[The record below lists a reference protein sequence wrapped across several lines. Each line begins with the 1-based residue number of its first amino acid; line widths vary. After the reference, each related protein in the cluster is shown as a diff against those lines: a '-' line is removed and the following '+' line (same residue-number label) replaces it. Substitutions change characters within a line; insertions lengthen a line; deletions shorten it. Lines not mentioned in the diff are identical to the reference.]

1 MSRHPSIPHLGRS
14 KIAGVTL
21 LELILTC
28 GILLILSAAAIPMFQ
43 MTIQHRKESELR
55 YDLREMRDAIDR
67 YKDDADKNLIQTEVG
82 SQNYPPDL
90 QTLVDGV
97 TVSSAGGGA
106 GGISASALAGASGT
120 GQFGSAGTPQLGAG
134 APGGAAPQFGAGAP
148 GAPGANTGA
157 PGATTGGIPSLGSA
171 GAAGQ
176 GMSDTPGKVRYLR
189 KIPVD
194 PMTGKPD
201 WGLRAVQDDP
211 DSTSWGGSNVFDV
224 YSQSQATAIDGTKYS
239 DW

>member
-1 MSRHPSIPHLGRS
+1 MI
-14 KIAGVTL
+14 
-21 LELILTC
+21 ELIATI
-28 GILLILSAAAIPMFQ
+28 GILLVLSSAAIPMFQ

-55 YDLREMRDAIDR
+55 YDLREMRNAIDR
-67 YKDDADKNLIQTEVG
+67 YKDDADKNLIRTEVG

-97 TVSSAGGGA
+97 SISAAGA
-106 GGISASALAGASGT
+106 GVGGVSASTLAGQSNTA
-120 GQFGSAGTPQLGAG
+120 QFGSAGTPQLGAG
-134 APGGAAPQFGAGAP
+134 GAGGPTQFGPGAGGASQFGQGA
-148 GAPGANTGA
+148 
-157 PGATTGGIPSLGSA
+157 TGGIPPLGSTL
-171 GAAGQ
+171 GQ
-176 GMSDTPGKVRYLR
+176 TGLGMSDTPSKVRYLR

-224 YSQSQATAIDGTKYS
+224 YSQSQVTATDGTKYS
-239 DW
+239 TW

>member
-1 MSRHPSIPHLGRS
+1 MQRHKSFPDARWSRN
-14 KIAGVTL
+14 AGL
-21 LELILTC
+21 SMIELIATI
-28 GILLILSAAAIPMFQ
+28 GILLVLSSAAIPMFQ

-55 YDLREMRDAIDR
+55 YDLREMRTAIDR
-67 YKDDADKNLIQTEVG
+67 YKDDADKNLIRTEVG
-82 SQNYPPDL
+82 SQNYPTDL

-97 TVSSAGGGA
+97 TISGGAGA
-106 GGISASALAGASGT
+106 GGISASALATASNT

-134 APGGAAPQFGAGAP
+134 QGA
-148 GAPGANTGA
+148 
-157 PGATTGGIPSLGSA
+157 GSA
-171 GAAGQ
+171 GGVPPLASSLSQAGQ
-176 GMSDTPGKVRYLR
+176 GLLNTPSKVRYLR

-211 DSTSWGGSNVFDV
+211 DSTSWGGGNVFDV
-224 YSQSQATAIDGTKYS
+224 YSQSQATATDGTKYS

>member
-1 MSRHPSIPHLGRS
+1 MI
-14 KIAGVTL
+14 
-21 LELILTC
+21 ELIATV
-28 GILLILSAAAIPMFQ
+28 GILLVLSSAAIPMFR

-55 YDLREMRDAIDR
+55 YDLREMRNAIDR
-67 YKDDADKNLIQTEVG
+67 YKDDADKNLIRTEVG

-97 TVSSAGGGA
+97 TVSAGGGGA

-134 APGGAAPQFGAGAP
+134 QPGGASPFGQGA
-148 GAPGANTGA
+148 
-157 PGATTGGIPSLGSA
+157 TGGIPPIGSTGNAGLGISA
-171 GAAGQ
+171 
-176 GMSDTPGKVRYLR
+176 TPSKVRYLR

-201 WGLRAVQDDP
+201 WGLRSVQDDP

-224 YSQSQATAIDGTKYS
+224 YSTSQATATDGTKYS
-239 DW
+239 EW

>member
-1 MSRHPSIPHLGRS
+1 MRRPTSPPPSIRN
-14 KIAGVTL
+14 KIAGLTL

-43 MTIQHRKESELR
+43 MTVQHRKESELR
-55 YDLREMRDAIDR
+55 YDLREMRNAIDR
-67 YKDDADKNLIQTEVG
+67 YKDDADKNLIRTEVG

-120 GQFGSAGTPQLGAG
+120 GQFGSAGMPQLGAPQTG
-134 APGGAAPQFGAGAP
+134 GGSQFVPGGPNSGAA
-148 GAPGANTGA
+148 
-157 PGATTGGIPSLGSA
+157 GGIPALGSSGTA
-171 GAAGQ
+171 SQA
-176 GMSDTPGKVRYLR
+176 MSGSPSKVRYLR

-194 PMTGKPD
+194 PMTGKAD

-224 YSQSQATAIDGTKYS
+224 YTQSQATAVDGTKYS